1 MAVNGVTTV
10 GNRTFLFGAASG
22 INTEA
27 LIDVA
32 YKQRTREADKID
44 VRMDNNVS
52 KNEAYSELQTLS
64 QKVADSMALLKRNYS
79 VLNTTASLF
88 DSRVGSIS
96 SSSATQPGQLMS
108 VSIDPGTTLGTYEI
122 EIIDKAK
129 AHRVGSNTSTSN
141 PNGDLGFN
149 GSFSI
154 GLQGKTASTVNVTA
168 DMSLNELAAAVNAQS
183 STTGVSASIVKVSA
197 TSYQMIMT
205 GADTAKQIEVTNI
218 TGDDAMAGLG
228 FMSGG
233 AFTNVIQPAQQAK
246 IKFDNIEIVSDTNNF
261 DGIVTG
267 VNMTVKNAEPGTTIT
282 LDVEN
287 DTASVKDALTT
298 FVESYNEFRAF
309 VLKNQEVSSD
319 GAVSKDA
326 ILYGDTHLKSLGMQM
341 QNVISQSFGEGN
353 GAFSNLRDIGITLNT
368 NSMFEIDQIKLDAAL
383 LNNFDKVRSVFE
395 TSVTTSTPDIRM
407 MSNNSKKSLNFA
419 LEITMS
425 GADIGSVSVGGNSDL
440 FEISGKT
447 IKGKAGTDYEG
458 MSFTYIGTSNQTI
471 NIGVR
476 QGFADLMNSTI
487 KDFSDTVTG
496 SIQKEKINNETLN
509 KDMAL
514 RADRIRER
522 AEDYR
527 NKLIDR
533 YAALETQMNQAQSTL
548 TRLRA
553 ILGTDQDKDN

>member
-1 MAVNGVTTV
+1 MAVSGVTTV
-10 GNRTFLFGAASG
+10 GNRTFLFGASSG
-22 INTEA
+22 LDTEA
-27 LIDVA
+27 LIKVA
-32 YKQRTREADKID
+32 YEQRTREADKID
-44 VRMDNNVS
+44 VRMDDNIA
-52 KNEAYSELQTLS
+52 KNEAYSQLQTLS
-64 QKVADSMALLKRNYS
+64 QNVADAMARLQKNYS
-79 VLNTTASLF
+79 VLTTTASLF
-88 DSRVGSIS
+88 DSRTGSIS

-122 EIIDKAK
+122 EILDKAK
-129 AHRVGSNTSTSN
+129 AHRVGGNTATTD
-141 PNGDLGFN
+141 PNADLGYN
-149 GSFSI
+149 GSFDI

-183 STTGVSASIVKVSA
+183 ATTGVSASIVKVSA
-197 TSYQMIMT
+197 TSYQMILT
-205 GADTAKQIEVTNI
+205 GADTAKQIEVSNI

-233 AFTNVIQPAQQAK
+233 VFTNVIQPAQQAR

-309 VLKNQEVSSD
+309 IIKNQEVSSD
-319 GAVSKDA
+319 GAVSNDA
-326 ILYGDTHLKSLGMQM
+326 ILYGDTLLKSLGMQM
-341 QNVISQSFGEGN
+341 QNVITQSFGAG
-353 GAFSNLRDIGITLNT
+353 GGDYSNLRDVGIKLNT
-368 NSMFEIDQIKLDAAL
+368 SSMFEIDQTVLDTAL
-383 LNNFDKVRSVFE
+383 LNNFDKVRAVFE
-395 TSVTTSTPDIRM
+395 TDVTLSSPEIRM
-407 MSNNSKKSLNFA
+407 MSNTSRNSANFA

-425 GADIGSVSVGGNSDL
+425 GSEIASVSVGGNSDL

-447 IKGKAGTDYEG
+447 IKGKAGTDYAG
-458 MSFTYIGTSNQTI
+458 MSFTYIGTTSQTI

-496 SIQKEKINNETLN
+496 SIQKEKINNENLN

-527 NKLIDR
+527 TKLIDR

-553 ILGTDQDKDN
+553 ILGTDQDEDR

>member
-22 INTEA
+22 IDTEA

-44 VRMDNNVS
+44 VRMDSNVS
-52 KNEAYSELQTLS
+52 RNEAYSELQTLS

-79 VLNTTASLF
+79 VLSTTASLF

-129 AHRVGSNTSTSN
+129 AHRIGSGTTTTD
-141 PNGDLGFN
+141 PNADLGYN
-149 GSFSI
+149 GSFDI
-154 GLQGKTASTVNVTA
+154 GIQGKTAKTINITA
-168 DMSLNELAAAVNAQS
+168 DMSLNELAGAINANS

-197 TSYQMIMT
+197 TSYQLIMT
-205 GADTAKQIEVTNI
+205 GADTAKQIEVTNV
-218 TGDDAMAGLG
+218 TGDDAMTGLG
-228 FMSGG
+228 VISGG
-233 AFTNVIQPAQQAK
+233 TFAHVIQPAQQAK

-267 VNMTVKNAEPGTTIT
+267 VNMTVKNSEPGTTIT

-309 VLKNQEVSSD
+309 IIKNQEVSSD
-319 GAVSKDA
+319 GEVSKDA
-326 ILYGDTHLKSLGMQM
+326 ILYGDTLLKSLGMQM
-341 QNVISQSFGEGN
+341 QDVIAQSFGGGN
-353 GAFSNLRDIGITLNT
+353 GDFSNLRDIGIKLNT
-368 NSMFEIDQIKLDAAL
+368 SSMFEIDNTALDAAL
-383 LNNFDKVRSVFE
+383 LNKFDKVRAVFE
-395 TSVTTSTPDIRM
+395 TSVTSSSTEIRM
-407 MSNNSKKSLNFA
+407 MSNTSKKSLNFA
-419 LEITMS
+419 MDITMS
-425 GADIGSVSVGGNSDL
+425 GTDIASVSVGGNSDL
-440 FEISGKT
+440 FEINGKT

-458 MSFTYIGTSNQTI
+458 MSFTYIGTSSQTI
-471 NIGVR
+471 NIGVK

-496 SIQKEKINNETLN
+496 SIQKEKINNENLN
-509 KDMAL
+509 KEMAL

-553 ILGTDQDKDN
+553 ILGTDQDKDK